1 MLVRLVRT
9 IPSKSSKLDYNNY
22 CYFTSL
28 LHSMTIFVLHQARG
42 LLTIVKVHF
51 FQTRGIKR
59 LNSTGISNLNSLFI
73 QEMKSSGATVGL

>member
-1 MLVRLVRT
+1 
-9 IPSKSSKLDYNNY
+9 
-22 CYFTSL
+22 
-28 LHSMTIFVLHQARG
+28 MTIFVLHQARG